1 MTISSLFLQVIA
13 RENAVKVFIL
23 LDLLS
28 WMCDGQNKTMQDL
41 LRKQDTGLSVSHV
54 VHAHNHTL

>member
-1 MTISSLFLQVIA
+1 MIA
-13 RENAVKVFIL
+13 KEDEVQVFIL

-54 VHAHNHTL
+54 VHVHIPCLPM